1 MRDLDRVQLL
11 SFRMA
16 TPRTAPIPELH
27 NRCRRGECNARPRS
41 VTCRQG
47 LDRANYIS
55 GHRYF
60 ESRLDHPYLRGRG
73 LISPEET
80 HIAPPVG
87 HAFVMVA
94 VDRHFPGL
102 RPATHCFAIP
112 PRLSM
117 RPGRYQLG
125 KDLP

>member
-27 NRCRRGECNARPRS
+27 NRCRRGECNARPRTL
-41 VTCRQG
+41 TCRQG

-60 ESRLDHPYLRGRG
+60 VSRLDHPYLRGRG
-73 LISPEET
+73 VLC
-80 HIAPPVG
+80 
-87 HAFVMVA
+87 MVA

-102 RPATHCFAIP
+102 RPANHCFATP

-117 RPGRYQLG
+117 LPG
-125 KDLP
+125 